1 MINLNRSIELDPDNP
16 TNYLWRGIHYSVL
29 GFQNESIA
37 DIRHCLELDP
47 AYELCRRHLALTY
60 AITNEDEL
68 AVSLFG
74 QSVEHAF
81 TGAQLQFIQRFMSLG
96 ERLVTAL
103 ILLTNFDQDST
114 FPATAVLDAMEF
126 PQRDHS
132 RGLAKVLNWLDTSS
146 PSTAGYPYLM
156 AVFKAYHLAEPERF
170 KNRWVWLREN
180 TDFRASEYFAP
191 YMDKI
196 GALAY
201 WRKNGFPPDCR
212 PLEGDNFECD

>member
-1 MINLNRSIELDPDNP
+1 M
-16 TNYLWRGIHYSVL
+16 L

-132 RGLAKVLNWLDTSS
+132 RGLAKVLNWLDTSGK
-146 PSTAGYPYLM
+146 PTATYPYLM
-156 AVFKAYHLAEPERF
+156 AAFKAYQLAEPKRF
-170 KNRWVWLREN
+170 QNRWVWLAEN
-180 TDFRASEYFAP
+180 VEFRASEYFAP

-196 GALAY
+196 CALA
-201 WRKNGFPPDCR
+201 
-212 PLEGDNFECD
+212 